1 MRHTIVVMVVIGA
14 LAFGVVLNVLPK
26 NEFIEHVEHPR
37 HIETPS
43 YQGSRFYLTT
53 ITSSGSYE
61 PVNPFMSSHST

>member
-1 MRHTIVVMVVIGA
+1 MQTIMSIVVIGA

-37 HIETPS
+37 HIETPT
-43 YQGSRFYLTT
+43 YRAPELYINAA